1 MNVCHLSW
9 PEVSAPGGRPR
20 LRLRKISSM
29 MSFSS
34 VPCLHRIDKGE
45 KGGKDIFCSCDD
57 ATVGV
62 TAWMLYSDLIVFP
75 MFSESFHKHHYM
87 PL

>member
-1 MNVCHLSW
+1 MNVCHLSR

-34 VPCLHRIDKGE
+34 VPRLHRMDRGE

-62 TAWMLYSDLIVFP
+62 TAWMLYSDLSVFP
-75 MFSESFHKHHYM
+75 MFSESFHTHHYM
-87 PL
+87 LL